1 MRKIVSA
8 SIMTFLLCFFTSIN
22 KDPDIKSV
30 NTNINNIPVS
40 VEYKISTEKKHEP
53 YHGAA
58 DIYSADAKTLKNLSL
73 VNYST
78 KTSNVADEE
87 TAVKIAVT
95 AFSEIYED
103 CLDEMPFEVYFNT
116 NANAW
121 IVHGTLP
128 EDWVGGVALIAIER
142 YWESIVAYAYKIRT
156 AVGFARLMTGE
167 QCPEKH

>member
-1 MRKIVSA
+1 MQKKLFVTVLIIVFV
-8 SIMTFLLCFFTSIN
+8 SIIGFLLYSFISRN
-22 KDPDIKSV
+22 ENLEIKSV
-30 NTNINNIPVS
+30 NTNINNISVS
-40 VEYKISTEKKHEP
+40 VKYKISTEKEYEP

-78 KTSNVADEE
+78 KISNVTDEE

-128 EDWVGGVALIAIER
+128 EGWDGGVASIAIER
-142 YWESIVAYAYKIRT
+142 DTGKVLL
-156 AVGFARLMTGE
+156 LMHT
-167 QCPEKH
+167 K